1 MNEQFNGQQIDGA
14 ALAVGIVF
22 YLVIFAVAIAVQ
34 IAICYVLYRAA
45 SAIPEQQREA
55 SPGQAFFLLI
65 PLFNIYWLFVYPK
78 KLSISFQRVLSAGGQ
93 STDDCGEKTGL
104 WWAIC
109 TIASI
114 VPCVGIIAGLAG
126 LVLMIMY
133 LVKVSECRTRVLAMG
148 NKGFNTPQFYGQ
160 KF

>member
-1 MNEQFNGQQIDGA
+1 MNEQFNGQQLDGA
-14 ALAVGIVF
+14 SLAIAIVF
-22 YLVIFAVAIAVQ
+22 YLVIFAVMLAVQ
-34 IAICYVLYRAA
+34 IGICYVLYRAA
-45 SAIPEQQREA
+45 SVIPEQQREA
-55 SPGQAFFLLI
+55 SPGQAFLLLI

-78 KLSISFQRVLSAGGQ
+78 QLSTSFQRVLSAGGQ
-93 STDDCGEKTGL
+93 PTDDCGEKTGQ

-109 TIASI
+109 SIASI
-114 VPCVGIIAGLAG
+114 IPCVGLFTALAG

-160 KF
+160 NF